1 MAKKTP
7 TVLVFG
13 TFDLL
18 HPGHLAFLSA
28 AAKRGALTVVVTPD
42 AKAAR
47 EKARQPFFTERE
59 RLAMVAALTCVSRA
73 VLGDRGRDWNVVRR
87 LRPDVICVGH
97 DQRAD
102 HPAFLAQLAALP
114 EKPRIVRLRAHRA
127 GRYSSSKVKLEIHR
141 AHRHA

>member
-1 MAKKTP
+1 MPRPGKKP

-18 HPGHLAFLSA
+18 HPGHLAFLGA
-28 AAKRGALTVVVTPD
+28 AARHGTVTVVVTPD

-47 EKARQPFFTERE
+47 EKSRRPFFAERE
-59 RLAMVAALTCVSRA
+59 RLAMIAALRPVARA
-73 VLGDRGRDWNVVRR
+73 VLGDRGREWRVVRR

-114 EKPRIVRLRAHRA
+114 KKPRIVRLRAKNPR
-127 GRYSSSKVKLEIHR
+127 R
-141 AHRHA
+141 